1 MVRSV
6 VFGTST
12 LSVLRAGCRLEF
24 LNPKELELSSCT
36 LGCRCLLDRVGAA
49 MISMILG
56 RSAQFGWCLVLGTQ
70 SRAEAR
76 TSWHERRRM
85 WKTCPLRPPPPP
97 PKIRDSARTP
107 TQNPKPASPN
117 TQFLKSH
124 THPGPGGVRQ
134 PPSRGCRTLA
144 SNSCWCGV
152 AVSAGTRN
160 QTPEPNPATR
170 NRSS

>member
-97 PKIRDSARTP
+97 RKSEIPPELQLKTQSPQAQTHNFLNP
-107 TQNPKPASPN
+107 T
-117 TQFLKSH
+117 
-124 THPGPGGVRQ
+124 
-134 PPSRGCRTLA
+134 RTLGLVE
-144 SNSCWCGV
+144 C
-152 AVSAGTRN
+152 VSLLLGAAGLSPLTLAGAGW
-160 QTPEPNPATR
+160 P
-170 NRSS
+170 